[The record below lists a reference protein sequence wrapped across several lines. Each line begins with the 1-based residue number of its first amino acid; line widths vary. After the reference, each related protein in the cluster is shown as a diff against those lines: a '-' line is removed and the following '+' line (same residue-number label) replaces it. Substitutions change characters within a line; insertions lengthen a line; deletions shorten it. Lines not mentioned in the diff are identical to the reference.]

1 MGTLRRDLRYGLRVL
16 AKSPGFTAVAVL
28 TLALGIGVN
37 TAIFSVVKA
46 VLLHSLP
53 FKDPNRLVYMRNT
66 IAGEGSNPVSYPDYL
81 DWRAQS
87 HSFSEMAAFTD
98 AEFILSGNEQSE
110 RIFGEQVTGS
120 YFSLLG
126 VAAIKGRTFLLEEN
140 ETPMAHAV
148 AVISYGLWQR
158 RFGSDPDIIGKQVRL
173 NNADF
178 AIVGVAPRGFH
189 GFSDT
194 AEVWIPVMMHD
205 ALWPQTARFDFVH
218 ARDVHW
224 MTALAALA
232 PGVSLEQARAEM
244 ATIGVQL
251 AKAYSNEDKDRGVA
265 IQFAKEAFTGS
276 FRAPLLVLLAAVGFV
291 LLIAC
296 ANVVNL
302 LLTRLASRERE
313 MAIRLALGAGRGR
326 LLRQFL
332 TEALLLSA
340 AGALTGFLLAAWG
353 LDLLVSI
360 LPLSFPS
367 FARIRLDGGVLAF
380 TSLLMLG
387 TAVLLGVLPAFGA
400 GRENLQDA
408 LKEGAKGM
416 AGRPGQRLRGLLVVS
431 EVALALLLLAG
442 AGLLLKSL
450 GRLVEANSGFRPDH
464 LLTMRFYVPD
474 RKYDSDGRNRF
485 GPELAQRIAALS
497 GVESAAVTFID
508 PFKWGG
514 FSRGFTL
521 EGHAPIS
528 TADQDA
534 TIYQES
540 GPGYFQTMGVPI
552 LAGRDFTMR
561 DALDAPRV
569 VIVSESFARRF
580 WPGQNPIGKR
590 IHYGPLDSKSP
601 WMQVVGEVGNLKF
614 NSLRDDM
621 QAERVFYGPL
631 LQSEVIMNMSLIV
644 RTRPAPESM
653 IPALRDA
660 IQKIDSDI
668 PVYNVAT
675 LDERMREDS
684 AETRSYAML
693 LAFFAGLAVTLAAV
707 GIYGVMAF
715 TVEQRTRE
723 IGIRMA
729 LGAQP
734 QGVLRMVVSDGLRL
748 AGLGL
753 AAGLA
758 GAFALTRLMAGLL
771 YGVGAKDPAT
781 FAAVALLLAGVAL
794 VACWIPARRAMRVD
808 PIVALRYE

>member
-1 MGTLRRDLRYGLRVL
+1 MGTLWQDLRYGLRML

-28 TLALGIGVN
+28 TLALGIGAN

-53 FKDPNRLVYMRNT
+53 FKNPDRLVYLRNT
-66 IAGEGSNPVSYPDYL
+66 VAGERSNPLSYPDYL
-81 DWRAQS
+81 DLRAQS
-87 HSFSEMAAFTD
+87 HSFSEMAACAD
-98 AEFILSGNEQSE
+98 AEFILSGKEESE
-110 RIFGEQVTGS
+110 RIFGEQATDS
-120 YFSLLG
+120 YFPLLG
-126 VAAIKGRTFLLEEN
+126 VAAIKGRTFLPEESA
-140 ETPMAHAV
+140 TPMTHPV
-148 AVISYGLWQR
+148 AVIGYGLWQR
-158 RFGSDPDIIGKQVRL
+158 RFGSDPDILGKQVRL
-173 NNADF
+173 NNANF
-178 AIVGVAPRGFH
+178 TIVGVAPRGFR
-189 GFSDT
+189 GFTDT
-194 AEVWIPVMMHD
+194 AEVWIPVVMHD
-205 ALWPQTARFDFVH
+205 AAWPQTAKFDFVH
-218 ARDVHW
+218 SRDVHW
-224 MTALAALA
+224 IKVLAALA
-232 PGVSLEQARAEM
+232 PAVSLEQARPEM

-251 AKAYSNEDKDRGVA
+251 AKAYPNEDKDRGVA
-265 IQFAKEAFTGS
+265 IQSAKEVFTGD

-296 ANVVNL
+296 ANVANL
-302 LLTRLASRERE
+302 LLTRLASRQRE
-313 MAIRLALGAGRGR
+313 ISIRLALGAGRGR

-332 TEALLLSA
+332 TEALLLSV
-340 AGALTGFLLAAWG
+340 AGALAGFLLAAWG

-360 LPLSFPS
+360 LPVSFPS
-367 FARIRLDGGVLAF
+367 FTRIHLDGGVLAF

-408 LKEGAKGM
+408 LKEGAKGT
-416 AGRPGQRLRGLLVVS
+416 AGRHGRRLGGLLVVS

-450 GRLVEANSGFRPDH
+450 GRLLEANPGFRPDH
-464 LLTMRFYVPD
+464 LLTLRFYVPD
-474 RKYDSDGRNRF
+474 RKYDGDGRNRF
-485 GPELAQRIAALS
+485 GPELAQKIAALP

-521 EGHAPIS
+521 EGHAP
-528 TADQDA
+528 TPTEDQDA
-534 TIYQES
+534 TTYQES

-561 DALDAPRV
+561 DTLDAPRV

-580 WPGQNPIGKR
+580 WPGENPIGKR
-590 IHYGPLDSKSP
+590 IHYGPLPSKYP
-601 WMQVVGEVGNLKF
+601 WMEVVGEVGNLKF
-614 NSLRDDM
+614 NSLRDDP

-644 RTRPAPESM
+644 RTRPAPELM

-660 IQKIDSDI
+660 IQKMDSDI

-684 AETRSYAML
+684 AETRSYALL
-693 LAFFAGLAVTLAAV
+693 LAFFAGLAVALAAV

-715 TVEQRTRE
+715 AVEQRTHE
-723 IGIRMA
+723 IGIRMT

-734 QGVLRMVVSDGLRL
+734 QGVLRMVVGDGLYL

-758 GAFALTRLMAGLL
+758 AAFALTRLMAGLL
-771 YGVGAKDPAT
+771 YGVSATDPAT
-781 FAAVALLLAGVAL
+781 FAAVALLLAGVA
-794 VACWIPARRAMRVD
+794 VAACWIPARRAMRVD